1 MSAEVPER
9 GHITTERTNQRTRGL
24 DALPLAEA
32 LERVQE
38 EDARIHE
45 AIAAARPEILAAI
58 ELVVAGLSAGGRLF
72 YVGAGTSGRLGVLDA
87 VELPPTFQSD
97 PEQAQGI
104 LAGGESAMFRAVE
117 GAEDSAE
124 DAAREL
130 AARGLGEH
138 DVVLG
143 ITAGGT
149 TPFVHGAIAAA
160 RAAGAASVFFACV
173 PRDEAPDDADVSIRV
188 VTGPEV
194 LRGST
199 RLKAGTATK
208 VVLNQISTLAMSR
221 LGKVHD
227 NLMVDVNTGGNVK
240 LLDRGIRL
248 VAELCGL
255 ERAPARA
262 ALEAAGGQVKL
273 AVVMSRLGLDAAAA
287 RARLEEAGGHL
298 RRALGELG

>member
-1 MSAEVPER
+1 MSGEVPER
-9 GHITTERTNQRTRGL
+9 GHITTERANPRTRGL

-32 LERVQE
+32 LARVQD
-38 EDARIHE
+38 EDAAVHD

-58 ELVVAGLSAGGRLF
+58 ELVVERLGAGGRLF

-87 VELPPTFQSD
+87 VELPPTFQTD
-97 PEQAQGI
+97 PDLVQGV
-104 LAGGESAMFRAVE
+104 LAGGEGAMFRAVE

-130 AARGLGEH
+130 AARGLGAG

-149 TPFVHGAIAAA
+149 TPFVHGAVAAA

-173 PRDEAPDDADVSIRV
+173 PREEAPDDADVSIRV

-208 VVLNQISTLAMSR
+208 LVLNQISTLAMTR

-248 VAELCGL
+248 VAELCELDRGD
-255 ERAPARA
+255 ARA
-262 ALEAAGGQVKL
+262 ALEAAGGHVKL
-273 AVVMSRLGLDAAAA
+273 AVVMARLGLDADGARGRLAA
-287 RARLEEAGGHL
+287 AGGHL